1 MTELPAKP
9 MFTNIGGTVSKEL
22 PANAEDLRDAGSI
35 PGLGRSLENG
45 MATLSSIRAWRNP
58 WTEEPGGLQSMGS
71 HRIGRD

>member
-45 MATLSSIRAWRNP
+45 MATLSSILAWRNP

>member
-1 MTELPAKP
+1 MNELPAKP

-45 MATLSSIRAWRNP
+45 MATLSSILAWRNP
-58 WTEEPGGLQSMGS
+58 WTEEPGGIQSMGS